1 MEGKERCHMRKMLKQ
16 SRFVMIATLCL
27 VLVSSCITLLT
38 LGFERDIVILVSG
51 VVALWV
57 TMLAP
62 LTVHAKMN
70 QQS

>member
-1 MEGKERCHMRKMLKQ
+1 MRKVLKQ

-27 VLVSSCITLLT
+27 VLVASVVTLLT

-62 LTVHAKMN
+62 LTVQAKLN
-70 QQS
+70 EQS

>member
-1 MEGKERCHMRKMLKQ
+1 MPHEKDVETIAFCHDRDALSRLGRKY
-16 SRFVMIATLCL
+16 V
-27 VLVSSCITLLT
+27 TLLT

-62 LTVHAKMN
+62 LTVQAKLN
-70 QQS
+70 EQS

>member
-1 MEGKERCHMRKMLKQ
+1 MLKQ

-27 VLVSSCITLLT
+27 VLVASVVALLT

-62 LTVHAKMN
+62 LTVQTKLN
-70 QQS
+70 EQP

>member
-1 MEGKERCHMRKMLKQ
+1 MRKMLKQ
-16 SRFVMIATLCL
+16 SRLVMITTLYL
-27 VLVSSCITLLT
+27 VLAASIITLLT

-62 LTVHAKMN
+62 LTVQAKLN
-70 QQS
+70 EQS

>member
-1 MEGKERCHMRKMLKQ
+1 MRKMLKQ
-16 SRFVMIATLCL
+16 SRVVMIVTLCL
-27 VLVSSCITLLT
+27 VLITSCMVLLT

-62 LTVHAKMN
+62 LTVQTKWN
-70 QQS
+70 EQS

>member
-1 MEGKERCHMRKMLKQ
+1 MRKMLKQ
-16 SRFVMIATLCL
+16 SRVVMIATLCL
-27 VLVSSCITLLT
+27 VLVASAVALLT

-62 LTVHAKMN
+62 LTVQTKLN
-70 QQS
+70 EQP

>member
-1 MEGKERCHMRKMLKQ
+1 MRKMLKQ
-16 SRFVMIATLCL
+16 SRLVMITTLYL
-27 VLVSSCITLLT
+27 VLAASIITLLT

-62 LTVHAKMN
+62 LTVQTKLN
-70 QQS
+70 EQS

>member
-1 MEGKERCHMRKMLKQ
+1 MLKQ

-27 VLVSSCITLLT
+27 VLVASVVTLLT

-62 LTVHAKMN
+62 LTVQAKLN
-70 QQS
+70 EQS

>member
-1 MEGKERCHMRKMLKQ
+1 MRKMLKQ

-27 VLVSSCITLLT
+27 VLVASVVTLLT
-38 LGFERDIVILVSG
+38 LGLERDIVILVSG

-62 LTVHAKMN
+62 LTVQAKLN
-70 QQS
+70 EQS

>member
-1 MEGKERCHMRKMLKQ
+1 MRKMLKQ

-27 VLVSSCITLLT
+27 VLVASVVTLLT

-62 LTVHAKMN
+62 LTVQAKMN
-70 QQS
+70 EQS

>member
-1 MEGKERCHMRKMLKQ
+1 MRKMLKQ

-27 VLVSSCITLLT
+27 VLVASCITLLT

-62 LTVHAKMN
+62 LTVQAKLN
-70 QQS
+70 EQS

>member
-1 MEGKERCHMRKMLKQ
+1 M
-16 SRFVMIATLCL
+16 SATLCL
-27 VLVSSCITLLT
+27 VLVGSCITLLT

>member
-1 MEGKERCHMRKMLKQ
+1 MRKMLKQ

-62 LTVHAKMN
+62 LTVQAKLN
-70 QQS
+70 EQS

>member
-1 MEGKERCHMRKMLKQ
+1 MRKMLKQ

-27 VLVSSCITLLT
+27 FLVGSCITLLT
-38 LGFERDIVILVSG
+38 LGFERDIVILVFG

-62 LTVHAKMN
+62 LTVHAKMS

>member
-1 MEGKERCHMRKMLKQ
+1 MRKMMKQ

-27 VLVSSCITLLT
+27 VLVASVVTLLT

-62 LTVHAKMN
+62 LTVQAKLN
-70 QQS
+70 EQS

>member
-1 MEGKERCHMRKMLKQ
+1 MLKQ

-27 VLVSSCITLLT
+27 VLVASMITLLT

-62 LTVHAKMN
+62 LTVQAKLN
-70 QQS
+70 EQS

>member
-1 MEGKERCHMRKMLKQ
+1 MRKMLKQ

-27 VLVSSCITLLT
+27 VLVASVVALLT

-62 LTVHAKMN
+62 LTVQTKLN
-70 QQS
+70 EQP

>member
-1 MEGKERCHMRKMLKQ
+1 MRKMLKQ

-27 VLVSSCITLLT
+27 VLVASMITLLT

-62 LTVHAKMN
+62 LTVQAKLN
-70 QQS
+70 EQS

>member
-1 MEGKERCHMRKMLKQ
+1 MRKMLKQ
-16 SRFVMIATLCL
+16 SRFVMLATLCL
-27 VLVSSCITLLT
+27 VLVASVVTLLT

-62 LTVHAKMN
+62 LTVQAKLN
-70 QQS
+70 EQS

>member
-1 MEGKERCHMRKMLKQ
+1 MRKMLKQ

-27 VLVSSCITLLT
+27 VLVASVVTLLT

-62 LTVHAKMN
+62 LTVQAKLN
-70 QQS
+70 EQS